1 MSLPTVSVILPN
13 YNHAQYLPQGLNS
26 MLDQSVKPT
35 EIIVIDDCS
44 TDNSIEVISDFVR
57 RDSVVKLIQN
67 ERNIGTMP
75 SNIKGLEQATCDY
88 ILLAA
93 ADDYLLPGFFE
104 KSLKLLAKYP
114 AAGLCSALSRRI
126 NEKGEYLD
134 TVPKPP
140 YLSTSPS
147 YIPAQKMRDIM
158 INRDNWAIMPTTALF
173 NRKLA
178 NEARAFSPESGRYLD
193 GFAAVLMILNYGACF
208 IPEELAVFRILPKS
222 VSAIARK
229 DPKVHLQEVSP
240 MWELMETTYAD
251 KFPPEFRRSL
261 KRRHLYQ
268 YGAMATK
275 QLDDFLVGF
284 VEDLKVALKN
294 PSLMDRLLF
303 GGIWIL
309 SKVQFC
315 MVRTYLFFRLRKI
328 NTDIIWR
335 IIHRIKNPPKK

>member
-1 MSLPTVSVILPN
+1 
-13 YNHAQYLPQGLNS
+13 

-35 EIIVIDDCS
+35 EIIVIDDAS

-67 ERNIGTMP
+67 EKNIGNVP
-75 SNIKGLEQATCDY
+75 SNFKGLEQATCDY

-158 INRDNWAIMPTTALF
+158 INRDNWGIMPTTALF

-178 NEARAFSPESGRYLD
+178 NEVRAFTPESGRYMD
-193 GFAAVLMILNYGACF
+193 GFVVVLMVLNYGACF
-208 IPEELAVFRILPKS
+208 IPEELCVLRILPHS
-222 VSAIARK
+222 ESATAKK
-229 DPKVHLQEVSP
+229 DPKVHLQDVSP

-309 SKVQFC
+309 SKVQFS
-315 MVRTYLFFRLRKI
+315 MVRAYLFFRLRKF

-335 IIHRIKNPPKK
+335 IIHRIKNPPNK